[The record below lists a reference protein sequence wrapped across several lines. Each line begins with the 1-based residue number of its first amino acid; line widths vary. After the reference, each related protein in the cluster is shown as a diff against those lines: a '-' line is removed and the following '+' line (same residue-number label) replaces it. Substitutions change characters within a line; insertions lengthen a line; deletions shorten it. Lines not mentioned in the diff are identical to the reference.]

1 MAGVLVVALGHEDSA
16 TPEEWQNKKQSERFR
31 APEAVVLPA
40 YPKLLIQASKREKD
54 KLSYL
59 RQSYLAGLWV
69 EGVPNR
75 HSWT

>member
-1 MAGVLVVALGHEDSA
+1 MAGVLVVALDHEDSA
-16 TPEEWQNKKQSERFR
+16 TPEGWQNKQSERFGT
-31 APEAVVLPA
+31 PEALVLSA

-69 EGVPNR
+69 EGVPNL
-75 HSWT
+75 HS